1 MSFEKRFISHRG
13 ITVIQKRDPSVRPLR
28 PGKVAIVL
36 AGGAVSGGAYKA
48 GGLQALDE
56 IFARRKLE
64 GGRTQPFGLCDF
76 DLFVGLSAG
85 SVLASVL
92 SAGITPEEVVRII
105 LGQSDLYEVF
115 QPWHFMWPNV
125 AEIPYRIRSFFGKQN
140 EVLTNWLSGATSEL
154 TGNPFTLAQTL
165 VKMAAVVG
173 RLAPTGLFTPERI
186 EEYLRRN
193 MDATGIPND
202 FAELHRRSGK
212 SLYLAATD
220 LNRGRLVVFG
230 HDEPFENTPVSTA
243 VAASC
248 ALPVWYR
255 PVRVPNPLAGQLGE
269 PETLDLAD
277 GGLMRTANVRIAIEK
292 GAQLVICYNPFTRI
306 IYDRLGRSLYEHG
319 MYAIVQQAARTLI
332 GARLDLAKELVFSSD
347 DFDADVVFIE
357 PAADDYSFFNM
368 NPLSFWTKERAALHG
383 YQSVRDSLHANHGL
397 LADVFRT
404 HGIELQTPSREAPGP
419 QEAQPVDVR
428 ESRGSAS

>member
-125 AEIPYRIRSFFGKQN
+125 AEIPYRIRSFFTKQN

-165 VKMAAVVG
+165 VKMTAVIG

-193 MDATGIPND
+193 MEATGIPDD
-202 FAELHRRSGK
+202 FEELHRRSGK

-230 HDEPFENTPVSTA
+230 HDEPFENVPVSTA

-255 PVRVPNPLAGQLGE
+255 PVRVPNPLAGQPGE

-404 HGIELQTPSREAPGP
+404 HGIELQTPTREAPGP
-419 QEAQPVDVR
+419 QEAQPVDIR